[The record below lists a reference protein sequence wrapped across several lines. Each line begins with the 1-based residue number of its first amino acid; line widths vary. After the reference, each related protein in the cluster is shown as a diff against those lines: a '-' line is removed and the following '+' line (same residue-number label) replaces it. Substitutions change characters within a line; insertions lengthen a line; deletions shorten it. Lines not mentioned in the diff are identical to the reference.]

1 VDSESAWLAGHLL
14 ARAIARHGNAD
25 VEGVRNAVLQDE
37 LDSPAGRIRLDA
49 DNNHCWLTPHLA
61 RCHNGRLESF
71 WQADAAVKP
80 DPWLAWVDLA
90 SLTHRGG
97 HE

>member
-1 VDSESAWLAGHLL
+1 
-14 ARAIARHGNAD
+14 
-25 VEGVRNAVLQDE
+25 
-37 LDSPAGRIRLDA
+37 
-49 DNNHCWLTPHLA
+49 LTPHLA